1 MKLRGWTP
9 TTLVTIRRQRY
20 PQVSR
25 GRNNKIAGQT
35 GEYLVA
41 AELSRRGLICTTFT
55 GNVPHYDIIASNEA
69 GNHISVQVKASMTD
83 SWQFGDISNFCE
95 IKFKGTQQVVG
106 IGKNCPVKNLVVV
119 FVKVD
124 GARQDEFYILT
135 WEELREVL
143 VTNHKNYL
151 AKHVG
156 VRPKNHRSLHVGV
169 RSEHLIRYRDNW
181 EVIQKR
187 LG

>member
-1 MKLRGWTP
+1 
-9 TTLVTIRRQRY
+9 
-20 PQVSR
+20 VSR
-25 GRNNKIAGQT
+25 GRNNKIVGQT

-69 GNHISVQVKASMTD
+69 GDHISVQVKASMSD

-95 IKFKGTQQVVG
+95 INFKGTQQSVG
-106 IGKNCPVKNLVVV
+106 KNKNCPVKNLVVV

-124 GARQDEFYILT
+124 RARQDEFYILP

-143 VTNHKNYL
+143 VANHNNYL
-151 AKHVG
+151 AKHAG
-156 VRPKNHRSLHVGV
+156 VRPKNHSSLHVGV
-169 RSEHLIRYRDNW
+169 RSEDLLRYRDDW
-181 EVIQKR
+181 ALIQKQ